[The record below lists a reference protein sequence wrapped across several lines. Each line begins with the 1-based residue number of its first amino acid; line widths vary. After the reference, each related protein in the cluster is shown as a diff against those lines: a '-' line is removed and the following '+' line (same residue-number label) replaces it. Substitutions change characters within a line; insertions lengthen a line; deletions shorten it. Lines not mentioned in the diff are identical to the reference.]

1 MNRYTN
7 RLTRLVL
14 SVLAAV
20 LVAGCGTAS
29 YSAKSNKAPNF
40 TTHISRVS
48 VWSDIDNVPL
58 LSRKGFGMS
67 DTFANFF
74 SVALKA
80 NLANAGAT
88 AEVRGISPGD
98 KLADLVR
105 FEQQFSPEYR
115 LMIAV
120 PKYHLMDTNGRV
132 SMADMK
138 LDLSLFTVK
147 DNRRVWRG
155 ELMMDGGLVRDFPW
169 RQEGAQRLAQEMVM
183 LLQKDGLVH

>member
-1 MNRYTN
+1 MNLYTI
-7 RLTRLVL
+7 RLIRLVV

-29 YSAKSNKAPNF
+29 YSAKSNKAPDF

-48 VWSDIDNVPL
+48 VWSGIDNVAL
-58 LSRKGFGMS
+58 LSRKGLGMS

-74 SVALKA
+74 TAALKA
-80 NLANAGAT
+80 DLAHAGAT

-105 FEQQFSPEYR
+105 FEKEFSPEYR
-115 LMIAV
+115 LLIEV
-120 PKYHLMDTNGRV
+120 PVTRTLMANNRA
-132 SMADMK
+132 SMQDMK
-138 LDLSLFTVK
+138 LNISLFTVK

-155 ELMMDGGLVRDFPW
+155 EVLMDGGLVRDFPW
-169 RQEGAQRLAQEMVM
+169 RQEGAQRLAQEIVT
-183 LLQKDGLVH
+183 LLQKDGLVY